1 MAQKRVKQDPA
12 VKRVIATLEQ
22 AVVDADAA
30 CVACVACAEASASAQ
45 AAANAADRA
54 LDAARK
60 CRTLV
65 ELLACDNLA
74 VRLTAML
81 TPEPAP
87 RATPPAPKRKR

>member
-22 AVVDADAA
+22 AVVDADA
-30 CVACVACAEASASAQ
+30 ACVACAEASASAQ

-74 VRLTAML
+74 VRETTVLAL
-81 TPEPAP
+81 
-87 RATPPAPKRKR
+87 